1 MKRITT
7 VGAAVVAALALTTGL
22 VVASSKA
29 DFSGA
34 WTLDKAKSEGLP
46 PDVKSQT
53 MTVKHT
59 GDSVEVETKTVREGG
74 EEVSPAVYTLDGKEA
89 PHVQKGPNGMEGKGK
104 RISTWA
110 ADGNGFDV
118 KETAVFDTPDGTIEV
133 KATRKWALAADGK
146 TLTIDMTLETPM
158 GARAMK
164 RVFTKN

>member
-7 VGAAVVAALALTTGL
+7 VGAAIIAALVLTTGL
-22 VVASSKA
+22 VVASAKA

-53 MTVKHT
+53 MTVKQT
-59 GDSVEVETKTVREGG
+59 GDSVAVETKTANEGG
-74 EEVSPAVYTLDGKEA
+74 EEVNAAVYTLDGKEA
-89 PHVQKGPNGMEGKGK
+89 AHVQKGPNGMEGKGK

-118 KETAVFDTPDGTIEV
+118 KETAVFDTPGGVVEV
-133 KATRKWALAADGK
+133 KGTRKWVLAADGK

-158 GARAMK
+158 GTHTVK
-164 RVFTKN
+164 RLFTKN